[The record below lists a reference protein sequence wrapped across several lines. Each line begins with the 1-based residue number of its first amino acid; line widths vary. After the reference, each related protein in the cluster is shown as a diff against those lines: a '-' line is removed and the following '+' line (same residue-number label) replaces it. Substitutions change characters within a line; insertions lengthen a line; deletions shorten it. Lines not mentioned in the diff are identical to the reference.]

1 MEFKGFILLQ
11 KVFKTAYEVS
21 RTFMENVY
29 FEKLHNLKNFAPNK
43 VKVFI
48 FYFYFYSFESMTQ
61 KFSIAGSP
69 SYPLP
74 PKWHL
79 LV

>member
-48 FYFYFYSFESMTQ
+48 FIF
-61 KFSIAGSP
+61 I
-69 SYPLP
+69 
-74 PKWHL
+74 HL
-79 LV
+79 KA